1 MKEREKPH
9 LGCYQQNNVREE
21 RERLEIYLNKRTL
34 ILGRK
39 RENQRQSKLGKQKE
53 VGEFREEEALNKEE
67 NLFAFF
73 FFFLTVKQPKRRRFG
88 NKREQITWIC
98 TFK

>member
-9 LGCYQQNNVREE
+9 LGCYQQNNVRED
-21 RERLEIYLNKRTL
+21 RERLKIYLNKKTL

-39 RENQRQSKLGKQKE
+39 RENQRQSKMGKQKE

-67 NLFAFF
+67 FF
-73 FFFLTVKQPKRRRFG
+73 FFFFFLLLTVKQPKQCRFG

>member
-21 RERLEIYLNKRTL
+21 RERLEIYLNKKTL

-67 NLFAFF
+67 NLF
-73 FFFLTVKQPKRRRFG
+73 FLTIKHPKRRRFG

>member
-1 MKEREKPH
+1 MKEREKPD

-39 RENQRQSKLGKQKE
+39 RENQGQSKLGKQKE
-53 VGEFREEEALNKEE
+53 AGEFREEEALNKEE
-67 NLFAFF
+67 NLF
-73 FFFLTVKQPKRRRFG
+73 FLTIKHPKRRRFG

>member
-21 RERLEIYLNKRTL
+21 RERDWKFKRTL

-67 NLFAFF
+67 NLSPTFF
-73 FFFLTVKQPKRRRFG
+73 FSLTVKQPKRRRFG